1 MKILWETNT
10 QIHTRQLKSYL
21 PSEIT
26 AAVQSAVVK
35 WQQEHFLELSVAARV
50 PFLPHTYRN
59 NNNQLTLHG
68 KHFTRNIS
76 SETETHLLRQ
86 SYPDIVL

>member
-1 MKILWETNT
+1 MKIPWETNT

-35 WQQEHFLELSVAARV
+35 WQQEHFSELSVAARV

-59 NNNQLTLHG
+59 NNQLTLNG

-76 SETETHLLRQ
+76 SELKTHLFRQ
-86 SYPDIVL
+86 SYPDTVL